1 MVAAAT
7 PGDGV
12 RTIRRALKRWGLR
25 GVAGAAL
32 VLGGA
37 PRSSAGFPPS
47 PQPTVPGTL
56 LALDRTRPLS
66 APTQTHLLIITGV
79 SAEPRFAT
87 ELATTAAALRDAAVT
102 RFGIPDS
109 LVAWLAE
116 DPAADSRRISGKSS
130 REGIAAMIDKI
141 AARAQPNDRLFILL
155 MGHGSSEGEVSR
167 FNIPGP
173 DLTDADFARL
183 LARFT
188 AQDVVLVNATSA
200 SGGFVKTLSGPR
212 RTIVTATKSGMER
225 NAAVFGR
232 YFVRAYT
239 ADGADADKDNRVS
252 LLEAFQF
259 ALREV
264 QREYE
269 QDGRILTEHAVLDDD
284 GDGTGHADASEK
296 GPDGLRA
303 RGFYLSAG
311 AALSAAARNDP
322 RIATLLAERE
332 SLQARI
338 DSLRA
343 RKSSMKDAEYSQA
356 LEPLLLK
363 VAETSKAIREL
374 EAKKP

>member
-1 MVAAAT
+1 MIRAFE
-7 PGDGV
+7 GWG
-12 RTIRRALKRWGLR
+12 IRRAAA
-25 GVAGAAL
+25 VAL
-32 VLGGA
+32 VLGGGPRALAGLPA
-37 PRSSAGFPPS
+37 PLRQGP
-47 PQPTVPGTL
+47 
-56 LALDRTRPLS
+56 PLS
-66 APTQTHLLIITGV
+66 FAVSRDARASLLPQTHLLIITGV

-87 ELATTAAALRDAAVT
+87 ELNTSAAALRDAAVT
-102 RFGIPDS
+102 RFGLPDS

-116 DPAADSRRISGKSS
+116 DPAADPRRISGKSS

-141 AARAQPNDRLFILL
+141 ATRAQPNDRVFILL

-173 DLTDADFARL
+173 DLSDADFAKV
-183 LARFT
+183 LARFA
-188 AQDVVLVNATSA
+188 AQDVVFVNATSA

-225 NAAVFGR
+225 NASVFAH

-239 ADGADADKDNRVS
+239 VDGADTDKDNRVS
-252 LLEAFQF
+252 LLEAFQY
-259 ALREV
+259 ARREV

-303 RGFYLSAG
+303 RGVYLAAS
-311 AALSAAARNDP
+311 AALSSAAKNDP
-322 RIATLLAERE
+322 RAAALLAERE

-343 RKSSMKDAEYSQA
+343 RKSSMKEAEYSQA
-356 LEPLLLK
+356 LEGLLLK
-363 VAETSKAIREL
+363 LAETSKAIREL

>member
-1 MVAAAT
+1 MAAAAT

-12 RTIRRALKRWGLR
+12 NTIPRAFKGWGFR
-25 GVAGAAL
+25 GAAAVLL

-37 PRSSAGFPPS
+37 PRSLAGFPP
-47 PQPTVPGTL
+47 PLRLRPPVPE
-56 LALDRTRPLS
+56 S
-66 APTQTHLLIITGV
+66 AYIRSRVPAQTYLLIITGV
-79 SAEPRFAT
+79 SAEPRFAA
-87 ELATTAAALRDAAVT
+87 ELNTSAAALRDAAVT

-116 DPAADSRRISGKSS
+116 DSAADPRRISGKSS
-130 REGIAAMIDKI
+130 REGITAMFEKI
-141 AARAQPNDRLFILL
+141 AARAQPNDRVFILL

-173 DLTDADFARL
+173 DLTDADFATLLTRL
-183 LARFT
+183 SG
-188 AQDVVLVNATSA
+188 QDVVFVNATSA

-225 NAAVFGR
+225 NASVFAR

-239 ADGADADKDNRVS
+239 ADGADTDKDSRVS

-259 ALREV
+259 ARREV
-264 QREYE
+264 QRDYE

-296 GPDGLRA
+296 GPDGVHA
-303 RGFYLSAG
+303 RGFYL
-311 AALSAAARNDP
+311 AAAATLSAAAKNDP
-322 RIATLLAERE
+322 RVSTLLAERE

-343 RKSSMKDAEYSQA
+343 RKSSMKEADYSQA
-356 LEPLLLK
+356 LEGLLLK
-363 VAETSKAIREL
+363 LAETSKAIREL